1 MRKRLVI
8 LTMAFSCMMPATL
21 CAQGTD
27 NDMET
32 DAGGRLSVELDRK
45 IKKGVHV
52 MADAQL
58 RMSDKF
64 NKLGRYQAGLGM
76 SYKIN
81 DWLKAQAGYVL
92 IEVMNSSGEWN
103 PRHRVYLDLT
113 GTLKSGQWRFS
124 LKEKLQLTHR
134 SGVNA
139 YQTTPNAL
147 SLKSRI
153 KAEYSGSGSVS
164 PYVYAEFRTA
174 LNDPSCSANWNG
186 TSYSDYSFTGYNDI
200 YLNRVRGALGLEW
213 KLDKKNSLDFVA
225 MLDYCHDK
233 NIDTNSKGTKL
244 KSLTYDR
251 TIMPQVG
258 VSYKFSF

>member
-1 MRKRLVI
+1 M
-8 LTMAFSCMMPATL
+8 TFSCMMPASL
-21 CAQGTD
+21 WAQGTD
-27 NDMET
+27 NDLET

-52 MADAQL
+52 MADAEL
-58 RMSDKF
+58 RMSDNF
-64 NKLGRYQAGLGM
+64 SDIGRYQVGLGM
-76 SYKIN
+76 SYKVN
-81 DWLKAQAGYVL
+81 DWLKTQAGYVL
-92 IEVMNSSGEWN
+92 IEDMNSSGEWN
-103 PRHRVYLDLT
+103 PRHRLYLDLT

-134 SGVNA
+134 RGVNA

-153 KAEYSGSGSVS
+153 KAEYKGFGSIS
-164 PYVYAEFRTA
+164 PYAYAEFRTA
-174 LNDPSCSANWNG
+174 LNDPSCSAKWDG
-186 TSYSDYSFTGYNDI
+186 TSYSDYSFTGYNDV
-200 YLNRVRGALGLEW
+200 YLNRVRSAVGLEW

-244 KSLTYDR
+244 KSLIYDC
-251 TIMPQVG
+251 TLMPQIG
-258 VSYKFSF
+258 ISYKFSF